1 MNKDLYDMIF
11 KRKSFHL
18 FRNIGNEHITKEE
31 LIDIE
36 KEFFKLKPLDEGI
49 KVKIKIIKK
58 ESILRGQEY
67 CILFYSE
74 KKENYLQNIGY
85 LGEQL
90 DLYLVSKNIGTL
102 WFGIGKPDEKELDG
116 LDFVIMIA
124 IAKVDSIDKFRK
136 DMFKS
141 KRKEL
146 SEIWSGES
154 YLDIANIV
162 RFSPS
167 ACNTQPWRV
176 ESKEKEIK
184 VYRYRKEGKRGI
196 MPKDKV
202 IYYNQIDIGIFLCF
216 MELCLEHNNINYSK
230 KIFIEEDHDKENN
243 LVAIYELWKELNLLW
258 LKSIRG
264 SKLWNYTIYD
274 CDCWHCKESI
284 LQNNL
289 ICFLVITCLRSNR
302 QSRLSAH

>member
-1 MNKDLYDMIF
+1 MNKELYEMIF

-18 FRNIGNEHITKEE
+18 FRNIGKEHLTKDE
-31 LIDIE
+31 LNDIE
-36 KEFFKLKPLDEGI
+36 EEFSKLKPLVEDI
-49 KVKIKIIKK
+49 KVKIKIVKK

-74 KKENYLQNIGY
+74 KKNNYLQNIGY

-116 LDFVIMIA
+116 LNFVIMIA
-124 IAKVDSIDKFRK
+124 IAKVDSANKFRK
-136 DMFKS
+136 DMYKS

-146 SEIWSGES
+146 SEIWSGNK

-162 RFSPS
+162 RFAPS
-167 ACNTQPWRV
+167 ACNTQPWKV
-176 ESKEKEIK
+176 EVTNKEIM
-184 VYRYRKEGKRGI
+184 VYRYRKDGKRGI

-216 MELCLEHNNINYSK
+216 LELCLEHSNTSYK
-230 KIFIEEDHDKENN
+230 RELFVEEDQEKEYN
-243 LVAIYELWKELNLLW
+243 LTAKYI
-258 LKSIRG
+258 I
-264 SKLWNYTIYD
+264 
-274 CDCWHCKESI
+274 
-284 LQNNL
+284 
-289 ICFLVITCLRSNR
+289 
-302 QSRLSAH
+302 